1 VQSTTTGCG
10 FTTTPRAYDDA
21 TPALKSVL
29 ARKRGLV
36 DEYRQSESSS
46 THTARLDA
54 SANVRR
60 TSERSPSSTSFRTC
74 TEAGRER
81 RSGRPLYIVVVERI
95 SRGKFRG
102 PVRFRPKRVSR
113 GRSFV
118 RRKPAPFDP
127 TTPSSRP
134 AFTKTTT
141 TSRSSV
147 GRRTKKGASAFCGT
161 IRPFRVGRAFADRRT
176 VPVVCSTVLFFST
189 VLRSICCSVRSE
201 TNVRLA
207 RPLPAAPK

>member
-95 SRGKFRG
+95 SRGKVPRTG
-102 PVRFRPKRVSR
+102 SISTETGVTRSVVRTQK
-113 GRSFV
+113 
-118 RRKPAPFDP
+118 A
-127 TTPSSRP
+127 
-134 AFTKTTT
+134 
-141 TSRSSV
+141 
-147 GRRTKKGASAFCGT
+147 
-161 IRPFRVGRAFADRRT
+161 RT
-176 VPVVCSTVLFFST
+176 V
-189 VLRSICCSVRSE
+189 
-201 TNVRLA
+201 
-207 RPLPAAPK
+207 RPDDPFVATRFYKNDDDVA

>member
-95 SRGKFRG
+95 SRGKERCVGFLWYYPAVPGWEGIRG
-102 PVRFRPKRVSR
+102 PTDSSGSLFDGPFSFYGPSFDLLFGPFRNEC
-113 GRSFV
+113 
-118 RRKPAPFDP
+118 
-127 TTPSSRP
+127 SSRK
-134 AFTKTTT
+134 AASCGSEVTEVVLGIDSESIRNVSELRIK
-141 TSRSSV
+141 RS
-147 GRRTKKGASAFCGT
+147 
-161 IRPFRVGRAFADRRT
+161 
-176 VPVVCSTVLFFST
+176 L
-189 VLRSICCSVRSE
+189 
-201 TNVRLA
+201 N
-207 RPLPAAPK
+207 